1 MKLEM
6 FSLALLFTISSVS
19 MTTKSRFCL
28 WSNITAVRV
37 DICPETKSDM
47 EQSARMKNCSSF
59 AAEQNCTKPGKFKY
73 HCLMNELESAFFEV
87 CAEEYVIHGYCAEYN
102 VIGALVQPHWTL
114 ECNENISCP
123 KIYSSTDAYLYKDCY
138 DVVKQKI
145 GTLSKELPTSA
156 SGSFSTQLT
165 SIESNDPTTE
175 STDTTSND
183 TRHND
188 SGTLSKIKISH
199 IILLVFSVVVFI
211 VGNGAVLYWKRHWIC
226 KKDSG
231 KTEENPEELGLVK
244 NAEESPGNS
253 NRNLKNCK
261 EDDCKDDDYLKE
273 IESAITL
280 QKMVSGKETDLGK
293 KLRTQKEDTKAFL
306 SAFKE
311 VCNSCI
317 DTELFRKCQQSL
329 EDNGVAI
336 VIGQQGCG
344 KTLIAVRT
352 MLNYEDQSPHEEGK
366 WKTLKF
372 TSWGDLLTFEPECQ
386 NDKTLV
392 YIDNMMDGWMY
403 ESELQ
408 RWWSSLCF
416 FYFKHCKNN
425 TRLLITA
432 KDVVIEEACEHIAQ
446 NITKQPFCLNAK
458 DFPLSNADK
467 KRILQS
473 QLTLAKSKGISQP
486 NGSIFEK
493 IKKISCN
500 IGFPLCAHLYAFE
513 NELLHKSKDI
523 FKSPR
528 LYVKTHIK
536 KEIDN
541 DGSQCV
547 RTLFL
552 FLLCHISAND
562 DQSPEKR
569 DIWFGDV
576 CRQFLEEKLS
586 KEYVE
591 NIPQN
596 AFDNLLEKAKSLKD
610 TILVE
615 HHKMFAFK
623 HQIYHEGVSDYFFR
637 EDPSLIQHFHLDIL
651 RPYGFNDFPCVTDE
665 KICQRL
671 KKEIPKRIQ
680 EVLNCEVFRKPGFE
694 NKFYEELKEDNTIDD
709 LLFNPD
715 FIYWTNYYQ
724 LPILSKLAE
733 SRIYLKQKHLRY
745 IFYQARFGEC
755 CKIDKK
761 KHSQFM
767 TSKERNLEE
776 AVWNFRTT
784 EGRSIL
790 HMIVSSDKS
799 DYDAQRILNQLLKD
813 ADDHN
818 ASIDKDLLDCALEQ
832 TNYSRIL
839 CIKEILKRQ
848 KIAGPKVSV
857 NKVTE
862 PIGLCKEYSACLEL
876 EIVVR
881 VCILIEH
888 KLLHLKTA
896 EKTNTDKDY
905 KCLKALMT
913 GHTIPPTEMTYII
926 ENCIKKIEKDTSV
939 QSFEEAICK
948 SIEILSKKNSLQES

>member
-6 FSLALLFTISSVS
+6 FSLALLFSISSVS

-87 CAEEYVIHGYCAEYN
+87 CAEEYVILGYCAEYN
-102 VIGALVQPHWTL
+102 VIGALVQPHWAL
-114 ECNENISCP
+114 ECNKNISCP
-123 KIYSSTDAYLYKDCY
+123 KIYNSTDAYLYKDCY
-138 DVVKQKI
+138 DVVKKKI
-145 GTLSKELPTSA
+145 GTSSKELPTSA

-188 SGTLSKIKISH
+188 SVTLSKIKISH
-199 IILLVFSVVVFI
+199 IIFLVFSVVVFI

-226 KKDSG
+226 QKDSG
-231 KTEENPEELGLVK
+231 NTKKNDEEIRLLNVVG
-244 NAEESPGNS
+244 ESPEIS

-261 EDDCKDDDYLKE
+261 EGDYFKE
-273 IESAITL
+273 IESAKLL
-280 QKMVSGKETDLGK
+280 QKMVSEKETDLEK
-293 KLRTQKEDTKAFL
+293 KRNTQNEETKAFL

-317 DTELFRKCQQSL
+317 DTELFKKCKQSL
-329 EDNGVAI
+329 EDNGIAI

-352 MLNYEDQSPHEEGK
+352 MLNYEDQSPHKEDK

-372 TSWGDLLTFEPECQ
+372 TSWGDLLTFECQ
-386 NDKTLV
+386 KDKTLV
-392 YIDNMMDGWMY
+392 YIDNMMDGWMN

-416 FYFKHCKNN
+416 FYFTHCKNN

-432 KDVVIEEACEHIAQ
+432 KDDVIEEACEHIAQ

-458 DFPLSNADK
+458 DFPLNYADK
-467 KRILQS
+467 KLILES
-473 QLTLAKSKGISQP
+473 QLRLAESKGIRRP
-486 NGSIFEK
+486 IDSIFDEIDK
-493 IKKISCN
+493 ELSCN

-513 NELLHKSKDI
+513 NDVMDKSEGI
-523 FKSPR
+523 FINPR

-552 FLLCHISAND
+552 FLLCHISASD
-562 DQSPEKR
+562 EQSPEKR

-591 NIPQN
+591 NIPQT
-596 AFDNLLEKAKSLKD
+596 AFDNLLEKANSLKD

-637 EDPSLIQHFHLDIL
+637 EDSSLIQHFHLDIL
-651 RPYGFNDFPCVTDE
+651 RPYGFHDFHRGTYE
-665 KICQRL
+665 KICHRL
-671 KKEIPKRIQ
+671 KKEIPKGIQ
-680 EVLNCEVFRKPGFE
+680 GVLNCKIFMEPGFE
-694 NKFYEELKEDNTIDD
+694 NQFCEELKKDNTIDD

-715 FIYWTNYYQ
+715 FIPKTELPFIYWTNYYR

-733 SRIYLKQKHLRY
+733 SRIYFKQNNLKY

-755 CKIDKK
+755 CKINKK
-761 KHSQFM
+761 VHSQFM
-767 TSKERNLEE
+767 TSKEKNFEK
-776 AVWNFRTT
+776 AVWKFRTT

-799 DYDAQRILNQLLKD
+799 DYDAQRILNQLFKD

-848 KIAGPKVSV
+848 NIALPKVSI

-862 PIGLCKEYSACLEL
+862 PIRLCKEYSACLEL

-881 VCILIEH
+881 VCILREH
-888 KLLHLKTA
+888 KLLKFKTA
-896 EKTNTDKDY
+896 EKTNTDKNY
-905 KCLKALMT
+905 ECLKALMP
-913 GHTIPPTEMTYII
+913 GRTIPPTEMRDII
-926 ENCIKKIEKDTSV
+926 KKCIKKNGKDTLA
-939 QSFEEAICK
+939 QSFEEAICE
-948 SIEILSKKNSLQES
+948 SIEILSKKNS